1 MLEGIIIVVV
11 ASLIA
16 VVIIGVIR
24 YINKK
29 EEVILLPSRISMS
42 QDDFP
47 EFVKSLRH
55 IINNRFQRILL
66 DFSQVTDLDYESYVV
81 LVAQAEKAFYK
92 GKKIM
97 LHRILDSQRARSI
110 ILGKNKKYKVYH
122 QNTPFPSLNS
132 ENYLKDAQI
141 TPEITWRIENEL
153 RKIGIR
159 DYYEFN
165 TMVSELVGNAIEHGI
180 RHRNINWWM
189 YHSIDYKSRTVKFVF
204 VDMGKGIVDSYRKAG
219 LPAEYKRKPDDEILL
234 LALNGVLGS
243 STKEPNRGRGLPQIR
258 DMVEN
263 SLISDFVLITN
274 TVSLRYNNGQFK
286 KTAHQNFVG
295 TYYSW
300 TINKENFILWQNR
313 I

>member
-165 TMVSELVGNAIEHGI
+165 TMVSELVE
-180 RHRNINWWM
+180 M
-189 YHSIDYKSRTVKFVF
+189 Q
-204 VDMGKGIVDSYRKAG
+204 
-219 LPAEYKRKPDDEILL
+219 
-234 LALNGVLGS
+234 LNMVLG
-243 STKEPNRGRGLPQIR
+243 T
-258 DMVEN
+258 VT
-263 SLISDFVLITN
+263 LIGGCI
-274 TVSLRYNNGQFK
+274 
-286 KTAHQNFVG
+286 
-295 TYYSW
+295 
-300 TINKENFILWQNR
+300 IL
-313 I
+313 

>member
-47 EFVKSLRH
+47 EFVKSLRR
-55 IINNRFQRILL
+55 IINNRFRRILI
-66 DFSQVTDLDYESYVV
+66 DFSQVTNLDYESYVV
-81 LVAQAEKAFYK
+81 IVAQAEKAFYK
-92 GKKIM
+92 DKNVAIY
-97 LHRILDSQRARSI
+97 RIPNTRKVRNI
-110 ILGKNKKYKVYH
+110 IFGKNSNHKVYH
-122 QNTPFPSLNS
+122 QNNPFPSLNS
-132 ENYLKDAQI
+132 EYYLKDDQI
-141 TPEITWRIENEL
+141 TPQITERIEKEL
-153 RKIGIR
+153 RKIGVK
-159 DYYEFN
+159 DYYELN
-165 TMVSELVGNAIEHGI
+165 TMVAELVGNAIEHGI

-189 YHSIDYKSRTVKFVF
+189 YHYMDNKTRTVRFVF
-204 VDMGKGIVDSYRKAG
+204 VDMGKGIIDSYRKAG
-219 LPAEYKRKPDDEILL
+219 LPKQYQRMGDDDILL
-234 LALNGVLGS
+234 LALKGVLGS

-258 DMVEN
+258 DMVEK
-263 SLISDFVLITN
+263 SFISDFVLITN
-274 TVSLRYNNGQFK
+274 AVSLRYQNGTFEQNK
-286 KTAHQNFVG
+286 HQNFVG

-300 TINKENFILWQNR
+300 TISKENFNLWRDR

>member
-1 MLEGIIIVVV
+1 
-11 ASLIA
+11 
-16 VVIIGVIR
+16 
-24 YINKK
+24 
-29 EEVILLPSRISMS
+29 
-42 QDDFP
+42 
-47 EFVKSLRH
+47 
-55 IINNRFQRILL
+55 
-66 DFSQVTDLDYESYVV
+66 
-81 LVAQAEKAFYK
+81 
-92 GKKIM
+92 
-97 LHRILDSQRARSI
+97 
-110 ILGKNKKYKVYH
+110 
-122 QNTPFPSLNS
+122 
-132 ENYLKDAQI
+132 
-141 TPEITWRIENEL
+141 
-153 RKIGIR
+153 
-159 DYYEFN
+159 
-165 TMVSELVGNAIEHGI
+165 
-180 RHRNINWWM
+180 M